1 MIGAGSSGIQIVP
14 HIQPK
19 VRKLH
24 HYVRGKTWIATPM
37 GMDQIVKRGAEGENF
52 TYRPDEI
59 EEWARDRESYL
70 KYRKEIENT
79 IQSGSEV
86 VLRGSQAQLA
96 ARDIFSSLMAK
107 RLSKKPELLE
117 HFLPSFSPLCKRITP
132 GPGYLEAL
140 TEDNV
145 EVIFDPIDR
154 VTETGIVTKDGT
166 QRDVDAIICATGFN
180 THFNFLPIYGRNG
193 SQLFMENQAGPRTAN
208 YLSLAVDE
216 FPNMFMLLGPNAGL
230 GHGNL
235 LITMERVADYTA
247 QALRKMQIENIRTM
261 QPSSRS
267 VSNFTTFCDKYF
279 QRTVYSEECSSWYKT
294 EGRITGLWP
303 GSSLHAIKALE
314 NPRWEDWEYTYH
326 DDDETGWLG
335 DGSVRA
341 DWDADADKGYYL
353 TSHELVIDGPQHRL
367 MSTPTKV
374 M

>member
-19 VRKLH
+19 VHKLH
-24 HYVRGKTWIATPM
+24 HYVRGRTWIATPM
-37 GMDQIVKRGAEGENF
+37 GMDHIIKRSSEGENF

-59 EEWARDRESYL
+59 AEWERDRESYL
-70 KYRKEIENT
+70 RYRKEIERS

-86 VLRGSQAQLA
+86 VLQGSQAQLMA
-96 ARDIFSSLMAK
+96 KDVFASLMAK
-107 RLSKKPELLE
+107 RLSKKPELLQ
-117 HFLPSFSPLCKRITP
+117 HFLPTFSPLCKRITP

-145 EVIFDPIDR
+145 EVLFDPIDR

-166 QRDVDAIICATGFN
+166 LRDVDAIICATGFN

-193 SQLFMENQAGPRTAN
+193 KQLFMENQAGPRTAN
-208 YLSLAVDE
+208 YLGLAVDD
-216 FPNMFMLLGPNAGL
+216 FPNMFMLLGPNSGL

-235 LITMERVADYTA
+235 LITLERVADYTA
-247 QALRKMQIENIRTM
+247 RALRKMQIENIRTI

-267 VSNFTTFCDKYF
+267 VRNFTAFCDKHH

-294 EGRITGLWP
+294 DGRVTGLWP
-303 GSSLHAIKALE
+303 GSSLHAVKALE
-314 NPRWEDWEYTYH
+314 SPRWEDWEYTYH
-326 DDDETGWLG
+326 NDDETGWLG

-341 DWDADADKGYYL
+341 DWDPDADKGYYL
-353 TSHELVIDGPQHRL
+353 TSHELVTDDL
-367 MSTPTKV
+367 
-374 M
+374 